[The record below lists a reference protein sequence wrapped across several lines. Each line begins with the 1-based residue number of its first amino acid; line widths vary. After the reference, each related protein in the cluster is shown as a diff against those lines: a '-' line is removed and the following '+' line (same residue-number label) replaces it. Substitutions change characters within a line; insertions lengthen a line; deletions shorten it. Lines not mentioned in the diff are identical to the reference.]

1 MLLLVSTF
9 WEATL
14 AVPYGWWG
22 YQDEQ
27 MMGLFIG
34 AWAGLPIE
42 AVVVWIAVTYATTI
56 VYTVVTLWQSSGKSA
71 RHAFLGKPASSRAR

>member
-1 MLLLVSTF
+1 
-9 WEATL
+9 
-14 AVPYGWWG
+14 
-22 YQDEQ
+22 

-56 VYTVVTLWQSSGKSA
+56 VYEIVKVWRASGKDA
-71 RHAFLGKPASSRAR
+71 KHAFLGKSSVGRNRSGGMSAIVRGDLPEVSGPPVAGS